1 MVLILLWFY
10 STHHA
15 ETCDN
20 PQNEQAAGWVA
31 GCGPQP
37 TSSPDHGGWHQPTL
51 KADLSTWANGLV
63 TGRYCWQTELCVP
76 CSTSEDTAL
85 AALQRQFLLAAP
97 STCSKQPRMFVG
109 SLGGDIIGLWWVA
122 VCCPFCMAQLLLAFC
137 VYRCSA
143 EESAQLSSKP
153 RGGQQPDRHL
163 LRRESS
169 SAPSSSRK
177 QWCLLPSP
185 IAVVSGSVQYGTYT
199 TTPQHHTRAASTRKH
214 ILTISHPAAAGVLAS
229 GANIR
234 TRHADR

>member
-1 MVLILLWFY
+1 MSKLLLSKLLGGY
-10 STHHA
+10 G
-15 ETCDN
+15 
-20 PQNEQAAGWVA
+20 Q
-31 GCGPQP
+31 QP
-37 TSSPDHGGWHQPTL
+37 TSSPGHGGWQQPTL

-137 VYRCSA
+137 VYSCSA

-153 RGGQQPDRHL
+153 RRGQQPDRHL

-177 QWCLLPSP
+177 QRCLLPSP